1 MQDLKTSLSNQEE
14 VNHQLQ
20 KYIDSVILNIMEKHP
35 ELLEVTKQGNKK
47 WVMKGVLTT
56 NPRLWYKNAKN
67 KILPIL
73 KSFIIQM

>member
-47 WVMKGVLTT
+47 
-56 NPRLWYKNAKN
+56 
-67 KILPIL
+67 
-73 KSFIIQM
+73 